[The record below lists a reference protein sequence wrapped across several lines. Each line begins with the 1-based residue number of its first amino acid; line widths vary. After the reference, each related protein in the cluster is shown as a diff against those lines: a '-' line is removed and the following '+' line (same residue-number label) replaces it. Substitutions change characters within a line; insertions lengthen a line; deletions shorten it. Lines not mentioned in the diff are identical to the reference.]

1 MKRQEKADQ
10 VSCIKEKFE
19 QSQAVIL
26 TDFRGMTVKQT
37 TELRKKLF
45 KEGIEYFVFKNT
57 LAKIAANSLG
67 ISLLDEYFSG
77 PTAFVFAKKDVV
89 GPAKVLAEFCK
100 ENEKLVIKAGLI
112 EKGFCDAKQI
122 QQLSKLP
129 SRQELISK
137 ALGGIQGPLR
147 NIVGVLQGPKR
158 KMVYVLTAIIEK
170 KQKGG
175 EK

>member
-1 MKRQEKADQ
+1 MKRQEKATQ

-19 QSQAVIL
+19 QSQAVIM

-67 ISLLDEYFSG
+67 INLLDEYFSG

-100 ENEKLVIKAGLI
+100 ENEKLVIKGGLI
-112 EKGFCDAKQI
+112 EKGFCDAKKI

-129 SRQELISK
+129 SREQLIAK
-137 ALGGIQGPLR
+137 ALSGIQGPLR
-147 NIVGVLQGPKR
+147 NMVGILQGPKR
-158 KMVYVLTAIIEK
+158 KLIYALVAIKEK
-170 KQKGG
+170 KN
-175 EK
+175 